1 MLSRQ
6 VTGSQMCLK
15 LFLHSVERRQW
26 FIPLIFGDSQCGGV
40 TSHDRHRLPSLE
52 SVTHRHVRQ
61 LHSKHR
67 PIRGRVVLLTTGSSN
82 HVRVFASKLNK
93 VDTDSR
99 SRRKVW
105 MELLVTMLRAA
116 PRRLLRGVCGVS
128 RVRGCA
134 SLHPAVPRAPVS
146 GVSAVSGSRTA
157 GIDPA
162 TIEHLGQV
170 SPQLLRL
177 VTPRHSSQGWAGLLA
192 TLTRSVFRENITR
205 GLRQR
210 ERDRK
215 AGGGY

>member
-1 MLSRQ
+1 M
-6 VTGSQMCLK
+6 
-15 LFLHSVERRQW
+15 
-26 FIPLIFGDSQCGGV
+26 
-40 TSHDRHRLPSLE
+40 
-52 SVTHRHVRQ
+52 
-61 LHSKHR
+61 
-67 PIRGRVVLLTTGSSN
+67 LLTTGSSN

-105 MELLVTMLRAA
+105 MELLVTMLRAG

-177 VTPRHSSQGWAGLLA
+177 VTPHHSSQGWAGLPA

-205 GLRQR
+205 GLR
-210 ERDRK
+210 
-215 AGGGY
+215 